1 MPIDKP
7 TKHCIRC
14 GAEINFMRA
23 IDPRVKYCTRV
34 CREDALRERREAAEM
49 RRGQTPIF
57 KVIFV
62 CRD

>member
-7 TKHCIRC
+7 IKHCIRC
-14 GAEINFMRA
+14 GTEINFMRA

-34 CREDALRERREAAEM
+34 CRVDALRERHEAAEM
-49 RRGQTPIF
+49 RRRRMPIF

-62 CRD
+62 GRE